1 MSNISDR
8 IPPHNIDAEQS
19 LLGAILIS
27 ENIIYDVVD
36 IVRAEDFYR
45 NDNKMIYESMMD
57 LFSKNSPINII
68 TVCDTLSNKGQLEK
82 VGGTAYL
89 ATIADEVPISA
100 NAVSY
105 AKIVAEKSIQRRL
118 ISAAQDIAKY
128 AYEPDGDPGDLVEF
142 AEKQIFEIAQR
153 KSKKPYA
160 HIGDVLADVYTQL
173 EELSASKGVAGVPTG
188 FVDLDKKLSGLH
200 NSDLILVAARP
211 GMGKTA
217 WMMNIAQYA
226 AVKKNIPVAIFNLE
240 MSKEQV
246 VTRILSGESGVSN
259 EKLRSGE
266 LADGDWADLA
276 EAVGTLSEA
285 PIYIDDSAEVSISSI
300 RAKCRKLK
308 MEKDIK
314 LIVIDYLQLMQ
325 GSRKGGG
332 EANRVQEVAEISRA
346 LKIMAKELNVPVV
359 VGSQLSRAV
368 EGRQDKRPMLSD
380 LRESGSIEQDADIVL
395 FLYRDYYYNKEDTQ
409 FKNVAEV
416 IVGKHRNGSTG
427 TIELYFDEEH
437 IRFKNMAHHE

>member
-1 MSNISDR
+1 MSDIKGR

-36 IVRAEDFYR
+36 IVSAEDFYR
-45 NDNKMIYESMMD
+45 NDNKMIYESMLN

-68 TVCDTLSNKGQLEK
+68 TVCDVLSNKGQLDK

-105 AKIVAEKSIQRRL
+105 AKIVAEKSVQRRL
-118 ISAAQDIAKY
+118 IEAAQSIAKY
-128 AYEPDGDPGDLVEF
+128 AYEPDGDPGDLVEY
-142 AEKQIFEIAQR
+142 AEKQIFEIAQ
-153 KSKKPYA
+153 KKTKKPYA
-160 HIGDVLADVYTQL
+160 HISDVLADVYTQL
-173 EELSASKGVAGVPTG
+173 EELSASKGVPGVPTG

-226 AVKKNIPVAIFNLE
+226 AVKKNIPVAVFNLE

-246 VTRILSGESGVSN
+246 ATRILSGESGVSN

-276 EAVGTLSEA
+276 EAVGTLAEA

-314 LIVIDYLQLMQ
+314 LIVIDYLQLMS

-332 EANRVQEVAEISRA
+332 EANRVQEVSEISRA

-427 TIELYFDEEH
+427 TVELYFDEEH

>member
-1 MSNISDR
+1 MSKVTDR

-45 NDNKMIYESMMD
+45 NDNRMIFESMMD

-68 TVCDTLSNKGQLEK
+68 TVCDTLSNKGQLDK
-82 VGGTAYL
+82 VGGTQYL

-105 AKIVAEKSIQRRL
+105 AKIVAEKSVQRRL
-118 ISAAQDIAKY
+118 INAAQDIAKY
-128 AYEPDGDPGDLVEF
+128 AYEPDGDSGDLVEF
-142 AEKQIFEIAQR
+142 AEKQIFEVAQR
-153 KSKKPYA
+153 KSKKSYA
-160 HIGDVLADVYTQL
+160 PINDVLADVYTQL
-173 EELSASKGVAGVPTG
+173 EALSGTKGVPGVPTG
-188 FVDLDKKLSGLH
+188 FVDLDKKLSGLR

-217 WMMNIAQYA
+217 WMLNIAQYA
-226 AVKKNIPVAIFNLE
+226 AVKKNIPVAVFNLE

-246 VTRILSGESGVSN
+246 ATRILSGESGVSN

-266 LADGDWADLA
+266 LADSDWSDLA
-276 EAVGTLSEA
+276 EAVGNLADA
-285 PIYIDDSAEVSISSI
+285 PIYIDDTAEVNISSI

-308 MEKDIK
+308 MEKDIQ
-314 LIVIDYLQLMQ
+314 LVVIDYLQLMQ
-325 GSRKGGG
+325 GSRKGGDG
-332 EANRVQEVAEISRA
+332 NRVQEVAEISRA
-346 LKIMAKELNVPVV
+346 LKIMAKELNIPVV

-368 EGRQDKRPMLSD
+368 ESRNDKRPMLSD

-395 FLYRDYYYNKEDTQ
+395 FLYRDYYYNQEDPT
-409 FKNVAEV
+409 FRNVAEV
-416 IVGKHRNGSTG
+416 IIGKHRNGSTG
-427 TIELYFDEEH
+427 KVELYFDEEH